1 MIVMERLPKP
11 SRAHGSRLIEVL
23 IVITIILVI
32 VVILAPKET
41 GKHMQV
47 AAEMAVVRELQT
59 LNTMQIEYKA
69 QFQRYATTLSELGPQ
84 GADLIPF
91 KLASGDKDGYV
102 FIMTATH
109 GGYTIHA
116 NPKVFGRSGYRTFY
130 TDQDGLIRQNWSAEP
145 ASASSPEF
153 K

>member
-1 MIVMERLPKP
+1 MIVMERLPKR

-23 IVITIILVI
+23 IVIMIMSVI
-32 VVILAPKET
+32 VLILAPKET
-41 GKHMQV
+41 GKRMQV

-59 LNTMQIEYKA
+59 INAMEIEYKSR
-69 QFQRYATTLSELGPQ
+69 FQRYATTLAELGPQ
-84 GADLIPF
+84 GADLIPSTF
-91 KLASGDKDGYV
+91 PSGDKDGYV
-102 FIMTATH
+102 FVMTAAP

-145 ASASSPEF
+145 ASASSPEL